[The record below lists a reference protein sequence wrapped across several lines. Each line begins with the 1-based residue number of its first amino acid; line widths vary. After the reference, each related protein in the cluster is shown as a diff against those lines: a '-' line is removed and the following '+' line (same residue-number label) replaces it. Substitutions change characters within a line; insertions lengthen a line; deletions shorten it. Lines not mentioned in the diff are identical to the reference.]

1 MLLQKVKAKKKK
13 KIEVKNKN
21 EAKGIYAAFLLS
33 SEHAVFFSP
42 VLCHISK
49 SFCKGQRSGT
59 NPIVSLPLILLK
71 KIQPPSKCNKEGLL
85 YP

>member
-1 MLLQKVKAKKKK
+1 MRQREYMLPSSFPQNMLCFFPLCFA
-13 KIEVKNKN
+13 I
-21 EAKGIYAAFLLS
+21 FLN
-33 SEHAVFFSP
+33 P
-42 VLCHISK
+42 
-49 SFCKGQRSGT
+49 FCKGQRSST